1 MTNSKNV
8 IKSIAGVVASNIA
21 TIISGIIIGFII
33 PKVISVEG
41 YGLFKTFSLY
51 TTYVGL
57 FSMGIIDGI
66 VLEYGGYNYS
76 QFDRKLFRSYFKW
89 YILVH
94 LIWVGFIL
102 IISVFFEDQNS
113 KFICLMI
120 AVYLF
125 FSNIV
130 GYFQQISQITQR
142 FKEYSKAKIIQS
154 AMKVLGGIIMIGL
167 FFVTKELVDYRYYVV
182 LSTLGFVFIA
192 IGYAAIYKEII
203 WGDSLSLNNTKKQII
218 HLSKTGFPLMFA
230 NLCTTFILTLDRQFV
245 NILFPNEEYA
255 IYAFAYNLLS
265 LVTVATSAVST
276 VLYPV
281 LKRISPDKLKS
292 NYSYLISTMLVF
304 VFCMLL
310 IYFPLCAFIR
320 WFLPKYVDSIIIFR
334 VIFPGLAINASIN
347 VVMHNY
353 YKALGKNSKYFR
365 KSIIVLLLSALANG
379 IAYLCF
385 NSTVSI
391 SVASIFVMIIWYL
404 FIEQFFVSN
413 YGYSRWRNL
422 SYLILMIASFY
433 VITII
438 DNWVVSGII
447 YLFVFLIMALLIQ
460 KRSLLSIK
468 HLLTEKT

>member
-8 IKSIAGVVASNIA
+8 IKSIAGVVASNIT
-21 TIISGIIIGFII
+21 TIISGVIIGFII
-33 PKVISVEG
+33 PKVMSVEG
-41 YGLFKTFSLY
+41 YGFFKTFSLY

-66 VLEYGGYNYS
+66 VLEYGGFNYT

-94 LIWVGFIL
+94 AMWVAVII
-102 IISVFFEDQNS
+102 IISFFYEDTNY
-113 KFICLMI
+113 KFISLMI

-142 FKEYSKAKIIQS
+142 FKEYSIAKIIQS
-154 AMKVLGGIIMIGL
+154 VMKVLGGIIMVGL

-192 IGYAAIYKEII
+192 IGYAIIYKEII
-203 WGDSLSLNNTKKQII
+203 WGESLSLNNTKIQII
-218 HLSKTGFPLMFA
+218 HLSKIGFPLLFA
-230 NLCTTFILTLDRQFV
+230 NLCATFILTLDRQFV

-281 LKRISPDKLKS
+281 LKRTSPDKLIS
-292 NYSYLISTMLVF
+292 NYSNLISIMLMF
-304 VFCMLL
+304 VFGTLL
-310 IYFPLCAFIR
+310 VYFPLCAFIR
-320 WFLPKYVDSIIIFR
+320 WFLPKYVDALNIFR
-334 VIFPGLAINASIN
+334 VIFPGLAISASIT

-353 YKALGKNSKYFR
+353 YKTLGKNTEYFK
-365 KSIIVLLLSALANG
+365 KSIIVLLLSAVANG

-385 NSTVSI
+385 KSTVSI
-391 SVASIFVMIIWYL
+391 SVASIIVMIIWYL

-438 DNWVVSGII
+438 DNWVISGILYFFI
-447 YLFVFLIMALLIQ
+447 FLTMTLLIQ
-460 KRSLLSIK
+460 KKGLLSIK
-468 HLLTEKT
+468 HLLAEKT